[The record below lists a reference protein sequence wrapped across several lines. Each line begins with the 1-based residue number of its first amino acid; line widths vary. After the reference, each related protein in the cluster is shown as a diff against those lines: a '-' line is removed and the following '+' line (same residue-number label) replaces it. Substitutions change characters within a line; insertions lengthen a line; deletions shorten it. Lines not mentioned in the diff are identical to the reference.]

1 MLAQVKR
8 RRVLGLR
15 PALRN
20 AIRLPGLNRWKDGHR
35 SLLINYLRDIL
46 KYGPRAKCKLLQPFP
61 PTGLWAVSAHGCPQG
76 EITWGQPPSA
86 VRSSRLDL
94 LLRAGQTSVA
104 RCLNRTAGGG
114 RPHVVSCRDTP
125 HHEHTNEKV
134 THSRKPPAGG
144 ARNSGASLRRPAGA
158 ALPAVLPAY
167 IFPAAPQS
175 QEAIVPDITFLGC
188 MAISSC
194 HLSPPCRAT

>member
-1 MLAQVKR
+1 MVQEQNASFCSLFPQQAFGQCRHTGALKER
-8 RRVLGLR
+8 SRGDSR
-15 PALRN
+15 P
-20 AIRLPGLNRWKDGHR
+20 RLSG
-35 SLLINYLRDIL
+35 
-46 KYGPRAKCKLLQPFP
+46 RA
-61 PTGLWAVSAHGCPQG
+61 
-76 EITWGQPPSA
+76 
-86 VRSSRLDL
+86 RLDL
-94 LLRAGQTSVA
+94 LYGQGKTSVA
-104 RCLNRTAGGG
+104 RCLNRIAEGG

-175 QEAIVPDITFLGC
+175 QEAIVPDMTFLGC

>member
-61 PTGLWAVSAHGCPQG
+61 PTSLWQCRQTGALK
-76 EITWGQPPSA
+76 E
-86 VRSSRLDL
+86 RSRGDSRPRLSGRARLDL
-94 LLRAGQTSVA
+94 LYGQGKTSVA

-144 ARNSGASLRRPAGA
+144 PETAELRSAGQPGRLSPRSCLLTSFPLHRSLRR
-158 ALPAVLPAY
+158 
-167 IFPAAPQS
+167 QS
-175 QEAIVPDITFLGC
+175 
-188 MAISSC
+188 
-194 HLSPPCRAT
+194 SPT